1 MAQASA
7 QSAPVPRE
15 ETFQTDQALVIAA
28 GHLTH
33 DIFTS
38 FLAPLLPLI
47 IQKLG
52 LSLTLAGSLASFQQL
67 PGLINP
73 LLGMIADRGSLR
85 WLAILAPTV
94 TAVSMS
100 LIGLAP
106 SYTALVILL
115 LVTGISTAFWH
126 VPMPVVT

>member
-1 MAQASA
+1 MAEATLGHPT
-7 QSAPVPRE
+7 SAPAAE
-15 ETFQTDQALVIAA
+15 SFQTGRVLTVAG
-28 GHLTH
+28 GHLIH

-47 IQKLG
+47 INKLG

-106 SYTALVILL
+106 SY
-115 LVTGISTAFWH
+115 
-126 VPMPVVT
+126 